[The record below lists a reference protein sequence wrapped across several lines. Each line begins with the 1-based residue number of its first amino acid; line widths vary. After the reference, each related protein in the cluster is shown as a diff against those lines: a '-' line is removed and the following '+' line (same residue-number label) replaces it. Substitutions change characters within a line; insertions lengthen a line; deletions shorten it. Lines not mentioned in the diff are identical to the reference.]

1 MIAWHFLKSDR
12 KLAYS
17 PHTIVFTGQRLTVDP
32 GRLGLCEYG
41 LHASERALDALKY
54 APGPIVCR
62 VRLGGS
68 ILTGEDK
75 ACASER
81 TVIAM
86 ADATETLRVFA
97 RACALDVLD
106 KWDAPAVVRE
116 YLETGNEDLRVAAE
130 AAARSAA
137 ESAADS
143 ARSAWPAAW
152 SAARSAES
160 AAWSA
165 AWSAELAAWSAES
178 AEAAAR
184 SKQNTRLEAM
194 LLELLQLQG

>member
-1 MIAWHFLKSDR
+1 
-12 KLAYS
+12 
-17 PHTIVFTGQRLTVDP
+17 
-32 GRLGLCEYG
+32 
-41 LHASERALDALKY
+41 
-54 APGPIVCR
+54 
-62 VRLGGS
+62 
-68 ILTGEDK
+68 
-75 ACASER
+75 
-81 TVIAM
+81 M